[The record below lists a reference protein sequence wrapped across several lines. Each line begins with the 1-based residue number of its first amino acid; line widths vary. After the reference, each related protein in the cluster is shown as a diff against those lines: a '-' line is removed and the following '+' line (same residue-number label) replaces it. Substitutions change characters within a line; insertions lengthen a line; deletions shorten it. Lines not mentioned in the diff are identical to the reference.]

1 VKEHQRPA
9 QVCTNGN
16 DGSWL
21 ADLLR
26 GQCAMSTTQ
35 QLLILSVITVLS
47 LLPFTNKA
55 FYVDDPLFVW
65 AGKHIQTE
73 PMNPY
78 NFKVNWSD
86 TDTMMSDVTKNPPIA
101 CYYIAGA
108 AAFIGWHET
117 GLHIAFML
125 PALLVICGT
134 FLLAKHFC
142 KGSMAAALVTL
153 LSPVFLVSA
162 TTVMCDVPML
172 AAWIFAIYFWIRGV
186 DEDSH
191 LYILAS
197 ALLMAVCALTKYF
210 GMALVPLL
218 MIYAVMARRSAGW
231 WLVYLII
238 PVAVLYWYQVTTKAA
253 YGRGLLMDAVSFAY
267 GARASNRW
275 SLSKVITGFSFTGG
289 CALGIIFF
297 GFALLDRWKMLY
309 AALGLLV
316 LVIAFW
322 LMNTVGPPLRLPFQL
337 PFQTIFQV
345 ALMTLA
351 GLSIIV
357 LAGCDMWRHR
367 NAASLLLLLWVL
379 GTYVFA
385 TFVNWSVNGRSILPM
400 MPAVAIL
407 VLRRT
412 EALRSDARARSLNHL
427 LIPIIL
433 SAAVAFLVTRADFVQ
448 AQSDRHAAAQ
458 LCSSNRGHTVW
469 FEGHWG
475 FQYYMEAYGAK
486 PFNKMMKAKEA
497 VGDVLIIPLNNTY
510 LFSPPAEWTHL
521 RDVRKVAVKST
532 MATMQKTSA
541 GFYSDA
547 WGPMP
552 FALRTAI
559 PDEFEVFDIY

>member
-1 VKEHQRPA
+1 MIRR
-9 QVCTNGN
+9 N
-16 DGSWL
+16 
-21 ADLLR
+21 R
-26 GQCAMSTTQ
+26 GQSATSTTQ
-35 QLLILSVITVLS
+35 QLLIVSVVTVLS
-47 LLPFTNKA
+47 LLPFSNKA
-55 FYVDDPLFVW
+55 FYADDPLFVW

-78 NFKVNWSD
+78 NFKVNWYG
-86 TDTMMSDVTKNPPIA
+86 TDMMMSDVTKNPPIA

-108 AAFIGWHET
+108 AAIMGWNEP

-125 PALLVICGT
+125 PALLVVGGT
-134 FLLAKHFC
+134 FLLARHLC

-162 TTVMCDVPML
+162 TTVMCDVLMV

-186 DEDSH
+186 DENSH
-191 LYILAS
+191 LYLLSS
-197 ALLMAVCALTKYF
+197 ALLMPICALTKYF

-218 MIYAVMARRSAGW
+218 IVYAVTARRSAGW

-238 PVAVLYWYQVTTKAA
+238 PVAVLYWYQVTTQAA
-253 YGRGLLMDAVSFAY
+253 YGRGLLMDAASYAQAVP
-267 GARASNRW
+267 GSNRW

-297 GFALLDRWKMLY
+297 GFALLDRWKMVY

-316 LVIAFW
+316 LVIVLW
-322 LMNTVGPPLRLPFQL
+322 LMNTVGPLRLPDDSSMRFETVFQ
-337 PFQTIFQV
+337 I

-351 GLSIIV
+351 GLGIIV
-357 LAGCDMWRHR
+357 LAVYDVWRHR

-385 TFVNWSVNGRSILPM
+385 TFVNWSVNARSMLPM

-412 EALRSDARARSLNHL
+412 EALRSDGRARSLNHL

-448 AQSDRHAAAQ
+448 AQRDRQEAAQ
-458 LCSSNRGHTVW
+458 LCSSNSGHTVW
-469 FEGHWG
+469 FQGHWG

-486 PFNKMMKAKEA
+486 PIDKRKPVA
-497 VGDVLIIPLNNTY
+497 VGDVMIIPLNNTN
-510 LFSPPAEWTHL
+510 LAQPSAEWTHL
-521 RDVRKVAVKST
+521 RDVQKVEVEST
-532 MATMQKTSA
+532 MATMQKSSGA
-541 GFYSDA
+541 GFYTDV

-559 PDEFEVFDIY
+559 PDEFAVFDIYYGVK

>member
-1 VKEHQRPA
+1 MIRR
-9 QVCTNGN
+9 
-16 DGSWL
+16 D
-21 ADLLR
+21 R
-26 GQCAMSTTQ
+26 GQSATSTTQ
-35 QLLILSVITVLS
+35 QLLIVGVITVLS
-47 LLPFTNKA
+47 LLPFSNKA
-55 FYVDDPLFVW
+55 FYADDPLFVW

-78 NFKVNWSD
+78 NFKVNWYG
-86 TDTMMSDVTKNPPIA
+86 TDMMMSDVTKNPPIA

-108 AAFIGWHET
+108 AAIMGWNEP

-125 PALLVICGT
+125 PALLVVGGT
-134 FLLAKHFC
+134 FLLARHLC

-162 TTVMCDVPML
+162 TTVMCDVLMV

-186 DEDSH
+186 DENSH
-191 LYILAS
+191 LYLLSS
-197 ALLMAVCALTKYF
+197 ALLIPICALTKYF

-218 MIYAVMARRSAGW
+218 IVYAVTARRSAGW

-253 YGRGLLMDAVSFAY
+253 YGRGLLMDAASYAQAVP
-267 GARASNRW
+267 GSNRW

-289 CALGIIFF
+289 CALGIIFL
-297 GFALLDRWKMLY
+297 GFALLDRWKMVY

-316 LVIAFW
+316 LVIVLW
-322 LMNTVGPPLRLPFQL
+322 LMNTVGLLRLPDDSSMRFETVFQ
-337 PFQTIFQV
+337 I

-351 GLSIIV
+351 GLGIIV
-357 LAGCDMWRHR
+357 LAVHDVWRHR

-385 TFVNWSVNGRSILPM
+385 TFVNWSVNARSMLPM

-412 EALRSDARARSLNHL
+412 EALRSDGRARSLNHL

-448 AQSDRHAAAQ
+448 AQRDRQEAAQ
-458 LCSSNRGHTVW
+458 LCSSNSGHTVW
-469 FEGHWG
+469 FRLLSSSAWWPWWILPPLSARRAGG
-475 FQYYMEAYGAK
+475 S
-486 PFNKMMKAKEA
+486 
-497 VGDVLIIPLNNTY
+497 IPVT
-510 LFSPPAEWTHL
+510 
-521 RDVRKVAVKST
+521 
-532 MATMQKTSA
+532 A
-541 GFYSDA
+541 GRGWYCS
-547 WGPMP
+547 
-552 FALRTAI
+552 R
-559 PDEFEVFDIY
+559 E

>member
-1 VKEHQRPA
+1 MIRR
-9 QVCTNGN
+9 N
-16 DGSWL
+16 
-21 ADLLR
+21 R
-26 GQCAMSTTQ
+26 GQSATSTTQ
-35 QLLILSVITVLS
+35 QLLIVSVITVLS
-47 LLPFTNKA
+47 LLPFSNKA
-55 FYVDDPLFVW
+55 FYADDPLFVW

-78 NFKVNWSD
+78 NFKVNWYG
-86 TDTMMSDVTKNPPIA
+86 TDMMMSDVTKNPPIA

-108 AAFIGWHET
+108 AAIMGWNEP

-125 PALLVICGT
+125 PALLVVGGT
-134 FLLAKHFC
+134 FLLARHLC

-162 TTVMCDVPML
+162 TTVMCDILMV

-186 DEDSH
+186 DENSH
-191 LYILAS
+191 LYLLSS
-197 ALLMAVCALTKYF
+197 ALLMPICALTKYF

-218 MIYAVMARRSAGW
+218 IVYAVTARRSAGW

-253 YGRGLLMDAVSFAY
+253 YGRGLLMDAASYAQAAP
-267 GARASNRW
+267 GSNRW

-297 GFALLDRWKMLY
+297 GFALLDRWKMVY

-316 LVIAFW
+316 LVI
-322 LMNTVGPPLRLPFQL
+322 
-337 PFQTIFQV
+337 
-345 ALMTLA
+345 
-351 GLSIIV
+351 
-357 LAGCDMWRHR
+357 
-367 NAASLLLLLWVL
+367 LLWVL

-385 TFVNWSVNGRSILPM
+385 TFVNWSVNARSMLPM

-412 EALRSDARARSLNHL
+412 EALRSDGRARSLNHL

-448 AQSDRHAAAQ
+448 AQRDRQEAAQ
-458 LCSSNRGHTVW
+458 LCSSNSGHTVW
-469 FEGHWG
+469 FQGHWG

-486 PFNKMMKAKEA
+486 PIDKRKPVA
-497 VGDVLIIPLNNTY
+497 VGDVMVIPLNNTN
-510 LFSPPAEWTHL
+510 LAQPSAEWTPL
-521 RDVRKVAVKST
+521 RDVQKVEVEST
-532 MATMQKTSA
+532 MATMQKSSGA
-541 GFYSDA
+541 GFYTDV

-559 PDEFEVFDIY
+559 PDEFAVFDIYYGVK

>member
-1 VKEHQRPA
+1 MIRR
-9 QVCTNGN
+9 N
-16 DGSWL
+16 
-21 ADLLR
+21 R
-26 GQCAMSTTQ
+26 GQSATSTTQ
-35 QLLILSVITVLS
+35 QLLIVSVITVLS
-47 LLPFTNKA
+47 LLPFSNKA
-55 FYVDDPLFVW
+55 FYADDPLFVW

-78 NFKVNWSD
+78 NFKVNWYG
-86 TDTMMSDVTKNPPIA
+86 TDMMMSDVTKNPPIA

-108 AAFIGWHET
+108 AAIMGWNEP

-125 PALLVICGT
+125 PALLVVG
-134 FLLAKHFC
+134 
-142 KGSMAAALVTL
+142 
-153 LSPVFLVSA
+153 
-162 TTVMCDVPML
+162 
-172 AAWIFAIYFWIRGV
+172 AWIFAICFWIRGV
-186 DEDSH
+186 DENSH
-191 LYILAS
+191 LYLLSS
-197 ALLMAVCALTKYF
+197 ALLMPICALTKYF

-218 MIYAVMARRSAGW
+218 IVYAVTARRSAGW

-238 PVAVLYWYQVTTKAA
+238 PVAVLYWYQVTTEAA
-253 YGRGLLMDAVSFAY
+253 YGRGLLMDAASYAQAAP
-267 GARASNRW
+267 GSNRW

-297 GFALLDRWKMLY
+297 GFALLDRWKMVY

-316 LVIAFW
+316 LVIVLW
-322 LMNTVGPPLRLPFQL
+322 LMNTVGLLRQPDDSSMRFETVFQ
-337 PFQTIFQV
+337 I

-351 GLSIIV
+351 GLGIIV
-357 LAGCDMWRHR
+357 LAVHDVWRHR

-385 TFVNWSVNGRSILPM
+385 TFVNWSVNARSMLPM

-412 EALRSDARARSLNHL
+412 EALRSDGRARSLNHL

-448 AQSDRHAAAQ
+448 AQRDRQEAAQ
-458 LCSSNRGHTVW
+458 LCSSNSGHTVW
-469 FEGHWG
+469 FQGHWG

-486 PFNKMMKAKEA
+486 PIDKRKPVA
-497 VGDVLIIPLNNTY
+497 VGDVMIIPLNNTN
-510 LFSPPAEWTHL
+510 LAQPSPEWTHL
-521 RDVRKVAVKST
+521 RDVKKVEVEST
-532 MATMQKTSA
+532 MATMQKSSGA
-541 GFYSDA
+541 GFYTDV

-559 PDEFEVFDIY
+559 PDEFAVFDIYYGVK